1 MKTQHLY
8 FMKSANKV
16 ILLSFVCTILL
27 SSCGYIQLRNN
38 IHSLMNLKIEFPD
51 SMLQF
56 KSDSIDMQI
65 KEICFDKPTIV
76 YWIDSV
82 DCSSCLMNSLYQWE
96 TIIEYGKKDSV
107 IFDMAF
113 IVSPPKSESEYFKEV
128 VRHKRLS
135 TPVYIDT
142 ENYVAKLNPTLSSQ
156 NINRVFLLDKEQ
168 CIKAIGDPMLSSDIW
183 DFYRSR
189 IFELNHQP
197 NNTN

>member
-1 MKTQHLY
+1 
-8 FMKSANKV
+8 MKSVNKV

-128 VRHKRLS
+128 VRHKKLS
-135 TPVYIDT
+135 TPVERHDDRRRDVCAGSGPACPMGRHTVRAAGRAVRLRHRLYGAG
-142 ENYVAKLNPTLSSQ
+142 ERGGGQHHPEFQRAAAGRGHLNRQ
-156 NINRVFLLDKEQ
+156 V
-168 CIKAIGDPMLSSDIW
+168 
-183 DFYRSR
+183 
-189 IFELNHQP
+189 
-197 NNTN
+197 

>member
-113 IVSPPKSESEYFKEV
+113 IVSPPKNETEYFKEV
-128 VRHKRLS
+128 VKHKKLK
-135 TPVYIDT
+135 TPILIDT
-142 ENYVAKLNPTLSSQ
+142 ANYIAEHNPTLAKQ
-156 NINRVFLLDKEQ
+156 NIIRVFLLDKEH
-168 CIKAIGDPMLSSDIW
+168 CIKAIGDPMISSDVW
-183 DFYRSR
+183 EFYKGV
-189 IFELNHQP
+189 ITEINH
-197 NNTN
+197 